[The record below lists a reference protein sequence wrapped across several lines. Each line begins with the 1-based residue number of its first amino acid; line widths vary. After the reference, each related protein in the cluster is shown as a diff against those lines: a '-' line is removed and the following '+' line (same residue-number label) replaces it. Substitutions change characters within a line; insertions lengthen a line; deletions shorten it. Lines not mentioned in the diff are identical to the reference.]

1 MRSPAAP
8 LIRQLEPAERD
19 LVPALWNAAWRLRPD
34 SVPQGQHLLEGRVW
48 RERLTRYHDDA
59 LLLGAFD
66 GSELVGVV
74 YGRAS
79 EAGRV
84 AGTWQAPGVGWLSLL
99 AVKPE
104 WQGVGVGTALAQALV
119 ARLVERGCHT
129 LRIAS
134 EPNHLLPGIPMSASA
149 AMWRLARRL
158 GARFTAAEFDLHLDL
173 RPPLYVPELPDGWRI
188 SAGEPEAGLGFVQRV
203 FPGRWASEVAE
214 RLAAGATVMTLL
226 DERAAG
232 GAGSRAAEGF
242 CMVYRGDEGLV
253 APSLAWVSDLRQSGD
268 TKVAGMGPLG
278 ISEEARGQRLGLTLV
293 AHAAAW
299 LKERGATDLFIDWTT
314 LSGFYG
320 RLGARVWRAYHR
332 AEAELTGLD
341 GRADISGS
349 TPAASAASGGA

>member
-1 MRSPAAP
+1 MMSPTAP
-8 LIRQLEPAERD
+8 AIRQLEPAEHR

-34 SVPQGQHLLEGRVW
+34 AVAQGQHLLTERVW
-48 RERLTRYHDDA
+48 RERLAKYHEDA

-104 WQGVGVGTALAQALV
+104 WQGVGVGAALARALIGRLV
-119 ARLVERGCHT
+119 ARGCHS

-134 EPNHLLPGIPMSASA
+134 EPNHLLAGVPMSASP

-173 RPPLYVPELPDGWRI
+173 RPDLYVPELPEGWRI
-188 SAGEPEAGLGFVQRV
+188 SATEPAAGLAFVQRV
-203 FPGRWASEVAE
+203 FPGRWASEVAD
-214 RLAAGATVMTLL
+214 RLAAGATIMTLL

-232 GAGSRAAEGF
+232 SGAAEGF
-242 CMVYRGDEGLV
+242 CMVYRGDEGFV
-253 APSLAWVSDLRQSGD
+253 APSLAWAADLSAAADAR
-268 TKVAGMGPLG
+268 TAGMGPLG
-278 ISEEARGQRLGLTLV
+278 ISEEARGQKLGLTLV
-293 AHAAAW
+293 AHSAAW

-332 AEAELTGLD
+332 AEIDL
-341 GRADISGS
+341 ADLPDTSAS
-349 TPAASAASGGA
+349 TSAVDAATGGA